1 MSGSDRGSERVM
13 GERCFWCNVDPDA
26 AAARHEG
33 PHLTWCL
40 RYRTPPLPAGVK
52 RVTIGGITMVMMENP
67 LLPAGEVW
75 LSAGPKPEQN
85 VRVTGLSFEA
95 TADHDPNSK

>member
-1 MSGSDRGSERVM
+1 M

-40 RYRTPPLPAGVK
+40 RYRTTPLPAGVS
-52 RVTIGGITMVMMENP
+52 RVTIGGVRMLVMVDP
-67 LLPAGEVW
+67 LMPKDQVH
-75 LSAGPKPEQN
+75 LSAGPRPEQN
-85 VRVTGLSFEA
+85 VIVTGLA
-95 TADHDPNSK
+95 PNTPAK